1 MKAARGPGARPLRP
15 EQVALDPPRDRL
27 RELYAALDQ
36 KRSDFAD
43 LERWNLSPLI
53 GRPVTP
59 DAPATFEEMLPLWV
73 GSVAERLQDADRIEA
88 YRAYLSRFVERAT
101 FDALLLDYAGSISP
115 GEVTETDLSAIHSLV
130 HLKRIVESL
139 PPRDGRVVILEIGGG
154 FGLLGALAHR
164 HIDVPLCYVSVDAVP
179 ESTAYSEAYLRN
191 LGLDVVYATDAEGL
205 ARRDCDCVVAPAWAA
220 GRIAPGSVDV
230 AINFSSIQE
239 MPDRAARAY
248 LDAVPVWLRTGGAF
262 LFANSR
268 EFFYKRE
275 YLQGPPLYIEYK
287 SYSPRSRTTDFPI
300 EIFRKRV
307 DAPDW
312 VDAALTA
319 ERDYYIELKAKLEA
333 QVEKGRTALEPLRER
348 IARQSEAMRIRV
360 ETTQNLRARIQ
371 ELQEKQKTMAE
382 RVQALTR
389 RAEKAEAA
397 LTKGSSS
404 KPAPKATAKG
414 SDPKA

>member
-1 MKAARGPGARPLRP
+1 M
-15 EQVALDPPRDRL
+15 
-27 RELYAALDQ
+27 
-36 KRSDFAD
+36 
-43 LERWNLSPLI
+43 
-53 GRPVTP
+53 
-59 DAPATFEEMLPLWV
+59 
-73 GSVAERLQDADRIEA
+73 
-88 YRAYLSRFVERAT
+88 
-101 FDALLLDYAGSISP
+101 
-115 GEVTETDLSAIHSLV
+115 
-130 HLKRIVESL
+130 
-139 PPRDGRVVILEIGGG
+139 
-154 FGLLGALAHR
+154 
-164 HIDVPLCYVSVDAVP
+164 
-179 ESTAYSEAYLRN
+179 
-191 LGLDVVYATDAEGL
+191 
-205 ARRDCDCVVAPAWAA
+205 
-220 GRIAPGSVDV
+220 
-230 AINFSSIQE
+230 
-239 MPDRAARAY
+239 
-248 LDAVPVWLRTGGAF
+248 
-262 LFANSR
+262 
-268 EFFYKRE
+268 
-275 YLQGPPLYIEYK
+275 
-287 SYSPRSRTTDFPI
+287 
-300 EIFRKRV
+300 

>member
-139 PPRDGRVVILEIGGG
+139 PPRDGRVVILEIGGI
-154 FGLLGALAHR
+154 R
-164 HIDVPLCYVSVDAVP
+164 
-179 ESTAYSEAYLRN
+179 
-191 LGLDVVYATDAEGL
+191 
-205 ARRDCDCVVAPAWAA
+205 
-220 GRIAPGSVDV
+220 APG
-230 AINFSSIQE
+230 
-239 MPDRAARAY
+239 RA
-248 LDAVPVWLRTGGAF
+248 
-262 LFANSR
+262 
-268 EFFYKRE
+268 
-275 YLQGPPLYIEYK
+275 
-287 SYSPRSRTTDFPI
+287 
-300 EIFRKRV
+300 
-307 DAPDW
+307 
-312 VDAALTA
+312 
-319 ERDYYIELKAKLEA
+319 
-333 QVEKGRTALEPLRER
+333 
-348 IARQSEAMRIRV
+348 
-360 ETTQNLRARIQ
+360 
-371 ELQEKQKTMAE
+371 
-382 RVQALTR
+382 
-389 RAEKAEAA
+389 
-397 LTKGSSS
+397 GSSPYRRS
-404 KPAPKATAKG
+404 AVLRLR
-414 SDPKA
+414 